1 MENLFEKLKE
11 NRDSAIYPYHMP
23 GHKRRACG
31 DLSQDLCGLDITE
44 IDGFDNLH
52 QPTEILMRL
61 QQQAARLY
69 GAEESFFLVNGS
81 TAGILAAVSAAL
93 PRGGRILMSRNCH
106 KSAYYAAYLRG
117 LEVTYLYPAL
127 LSGFDLYDAVTP
139 EQVRTALAADSRIG
153 AVLLVSP
160 TYEGRISDI
169 RSIAEI
175 VHEKGI
181 PLIVDEAHGSHLGF
195 GKVSPEN
202 SCQAGADLVIHSVH
216 KTLPAL
222 TQTALLHVSGKLID
236 RERLR
241 RFLQIYQTSSP
252 SYILM
257 ASIGNV
263 LKFLDE
269 EGAEA
274 FETFAQA
281 YDKMHKQLSR
291 CRCLKILPWET
302 PKKQNRSLLEEM
314 PKEQHRG
321 LLEEMPKEQNRDLL
335 EKMPEEQNRNLFGEM
350 SSRQYRH
357 LHRERQQI
365 QVQGVQDIGKLII
378 STKATRLSG
387 RELYDI
393 LLNRYGLQLE
403 MASETYV
410 LAMFTVNDSPEGYQ
424 RMTQALLEIDRELEQ
439 ERDSG
444 KCISQKAEKQNVL
457 PKPVCRIP
465 LAEAWDMETELVALS
480 DSVGSCAG
488 EFVNLYPPGVPVLV
502 PGEQITEEVCD
513 KIKCWLDSGLVVQ
526 GAYIIK
532 GRMGSE
538 KEEPDLESDLES
550 EYGQRTENGQRL
562 EYRQGLRNGLA
573 VGREFGP
580 KSKIIINI
588 LKLT

>member
-1 MENLFEKLKE
+1 MENLFEKLRE
-11 NRDSAIYPYHMP
+11 NRDSGIYPYHMP

-31 DLSQDLCGLDITE
+31 DIGQDLCGLDITE

-52 QPTEILMRL
+52 QPTEILLRL

-69 GAEESFFLVNGS
+69 DAEESFFMVNGS

-93 PRGGRILMSRNCH
+93 PRGGHILMARNCH
-106 KSAYYAAYLRG
+106 KSAYHAAYLRG

-127 LSGFDLYDAVTP
+127 LSDFDIFDAVTP
-139 EQVRTALAADSRIG
+139 EQVRTALAEDSRIG

-181 PLIVDEAHGSHLGF
+181 PLIVDEAHGAHLGI
-195 GKVSPEN
+195 GKISPEN

-222 TQTALLHVSGKLID
+222 TQTALLHVNGKLID
-236 RERLR
+236 REKLR

-263 LKFLDE
+263 LRFLDE
-269 EGAEA
+269 EDTEV

-281 YDKMHKQLSR
+281 YNKMHKQLGR
-291 CRCLKILPWET
+291 CRCLKILPWEM
-302 PKKQNRSLLEEM
+302 PREQQRNLLGEAPGEQQRNLLGEAPRERYRNLLREAPEERYRNLPSEIPGEQYRSLLR
-314 PKEQHRG
+314 EQHR
-321 LLEEMPKEQNRDLL
+321 DL
-335 EKMPEEQNRNLFGEM
+335 GE
-350 SSRQYRH
+350 
-357 LHRERQQI
+357 
-365 QVQGVQDIGKLII
+365 GVQDIGKLII
-378 STKATRLSG
+378 STKETSLSG
-387 RELYDI
+387 RKLYDI

-403 MASETYV
+403 MASESYV

-424 RMTQALLEIDRELEQ
+424 RMTEALLEIDRELEQ
-439 ERDSG
+439 KRDLEECMFR
-444 KCISQKAEKQNVL
+444 KIEDQNVL

-465 LAEAWDMETELVALS
+465 LAEAWDMEKELMALS

-502 PGEQITEEVCD
+502 PGELITEEVCD
-513 KIKCWLDSGLVVQ
+513 KVKCWLHSGLTVQ
-526 GAYIIK
+526 GIEVVGSVASIK
-532 GRMGSE
+532 
-538 KEEPDLESDLES
+538 
-550 EYGQRTENGQRL
+550 
-562 EYRQGLRNGLA
+562 
-573 VGREFGP
+573 
-580 KSKIIINI
+580 I
-588 LKLT
+588 LSNPV

>member
-11 NRDSAIYPYHMP
+11 NRDSGTYPYHMP

-31 DLSQDLCGLDITE
+31 DLGQDLCGLDITE

-52 QPTEILMRL
+52 RPTEILLRL

-69 GAEESFFLVNGS
+69 GAEESYFLVNGS

-93 PRGGRILMSRNCH
+93 PRGGHILMARNCH
-106 KSAYYAAYLRG
+106 KSAYHAAYLRG
-117 LEVTYLYPAL
+117 LEVTYLYPSL
-127 LSGFDLYDAVTP
+127 LSDFDIFDAVTP
-139 EQVRTALAADSRIG
+139 EQVRSALAADSRIE

-181 PLIVDEAHGSHLGF
+181 PLIVDEAHGAHLGF

-202 SCQAGADLVIHSVH
+202 SCLAGADLVIHSVH

-222 TQTALLHVSGKLID
+222 TQTALLHVNGKLID
-236 RERLR
+236 RARLR

-252 SYILM
+252 SYLLM

-263 LKFLDE
+263 LRFLYE
-269 EGAEA
+269 EGSGA
-274 FETFAQA
+274 FESFAQA
-281 YDKMHKQLSR
+281 YDEMHKQLSKCKR
-291 CRCLKILPWET
+291 LRILPWE
-302 PKKQNRSLLEEM
+302 M
-314 PKEQHRG
+314 PREQHRNLFREIPG
-321 LLEEMPKEQNRDLL
+321 EQYQDLLRERHRDL
-335 EKMPEEQNRNLFGEM
+335 GE
-350 SSRQYRH
+350 S
-357 LHRERQQI
+357 
-365 QVQGVQDIGKLII
+365 VQDVGKLVI

-403 MASETYV
+403 MASESYV

-439 ERDSG
+439 KKDLK
-444 KCISQKAEKQNVL
+444 KCRSLKAEQQNFL
-457 PKPVCRIP
+457 PKPVCLIS
-465 LAEAWDMETELVALS
+465 LAEAWDMEKELVTLS

-502 PGEQITEEVCD
+502 PGEKITEEMCD
-513 KIKCWLDSGLVVQ
+513 RIKSWLDSGLVVQ
-526 GAYIIK
+526 GVETVEGAASIK
-532 GRMGSE
+532 V
-538 KEEPDLESDLES
+538 LSDS
-550 EYGQRTENGQRL
+550 
-562 EYRQGLRNGLA
+562 A
-573 VGREFGP
+573 
-580 KSKIIINI
+580 
-588 LKLT
+588 

>member
-1 MENLFEKLKE
+1 MENLFEKLRE
-11 NRDSAIYPYHMP
+11 NRDSGTYPYHMP
-23 GHKRRACG
+23 GHKRHTCG
-31 DLSQDLCGLDITE
+31 DLGRDLCGLDITE

-52 QPTEILMRL
+52 HPTEILLRL

-93 PRGGRILMSRNCH
+93 PRGGHILMARNCH
-106 KSAYYAAYLRG
+106 KSAYHAAYLRG
-117 LEVTYLYPAL
+117 LEVTYLHPAL
-127 LSGFDLYDAVTP
+127 LSEFDIFDAVTP
-139 EQVRTALAADSRIG
+139 EQVRAALAADSRIG

-181 PLIVDEAHGSHLGF
+181 PLIVDEAHGAHMGF
-195 GKVSPEN
+195 GKISLEN

-222 TQTALLHVSGKLID
+222 TQTALLHVNGDLIH
-236 RERLR
+236 REQLR

-257 ASIGNV
+257 ASIGNA
-263 LKFLDE
+263 LRFLDE

-281 YDKMHKQLSR
+281 YDEMHKQLGR
-291 CRCLKILPWET
+291 CRCLKILPWEK
-302 PKKQNRSLLEEM
+302 PM
-314 PKEQHRG
+314 
-321 LLEEMPKEQNRDLL
+321 
-335 EKMPEEQNRNLFGEM
+335 EKPMEKHLNLFGEVPGEQN
-350 SSRQYRH
+350 RI
-357 LHRERQQI
+357 LLRERHRAP
-365 QVQGVQDIGKLII
+365 GESVQDIGKLII
-378 STKATRLSG
+378 STKETSLSG
-387 RELYDI
+387 RKLYDI

-403 MASETYV
+403 MASESYV

-424 RMTQALLEIDRELEQ
+424 RMTEALLEIDRELGQ
-439 ERDSG
+439 ERDLGEYTSR
-444 KCISQKAEKQNVL
+444 KDEKNVL
-457 PKPVCRIP
+457 PKPVCQIP
-465 LAEAWDMETELVALS
+465 LAEAWDMEKELVALS

-513 KIKCWLDSGLVVQ
+513 KIKCWLDSGLVLQ
-526 GAYIIK
+526 GVETVGGTASIK
-532 GRMGSE
+532 
-538 KEEPDLESDLES
+538 
-550 EYGQRTENGQRL
+550 
-562 EYRQGLRNGLA
+562 
-573 VGREFGP
+573 
-580 KSKIIINI
+580 I
-588 LKLT
+588 LNDPA